1 MCGIKPEKIVGGSEV
16 TPYSLPWQ
24 VAFVRRGSNQPF
36 CGGTLISDRHIL
48 TAAHCTWDVGSYD
61 VIVGEHNITS
71 SSDGTRHSV
80 CRSVDHPDNNH
91 PNYLQND
98 VAILHLLEP
107 VKIGQRAVP
116 ACLPSQFLSC
126 PSLNCPS
133 VSTFG
138 GDFLAGK
145 NMTVSGWGVL
155 SEGGESPT
163 VLHSVNVLGIT
174 NVQCNKEYS
183 NSSYNVTITKDMLC
197 AGKSD
202 GGVDACQG
210 DSGGESSLNLL
221 NFQKNI
227 IETNTIVL
235 NKALCLYFHRILQG
249 H

>member
-1 MCGIKPEKIVGGSEV
+1 MLFILVCGIKPDKIVGGSEV

-48 TAAHCTWDVGSYD
+48 TAAHCTWDVGNYD
-61 VIVGEHNITS
+61 VIIGEHNITS
-71 SSDGTRHSV
+71 SSDGTRHSG

-116 ACLPSQFLSC
+116 ACLPPVSSC
-126 PSLNCPS
+126 PSLDCAS
-133 VSTFG
+133 MSSLG

-155 SEGGESPT
+155 SENGESPT
-163 VLHSVNVLGIT
+163 VLHSVNVPGIT
-174 NVQCNKEYS
+174 NLQCNNDYKDS
-183 NSSYNVTITKDMLC
+183 VWNVTITKDMLC
-197 AGKSD
+197 AGESD

-210 DSGGESSLNLL
+210 DSGGKSSSNL
-221 NFQKNI
+221 
-227 IETNTIVL
+227 
-235 NKALCLYFHRILQG
+235 
-249 H
+249 